1 MAILSTLKRESAGA
15 WPSLAD
21 YLREARHRET
31 GALSALAAALTAT
44 PEEQK
49 ELAGAEDAGAILLDL
64 AADLRVPKGSRL
76 AAARC
81 LLEAGISGALIGQL
95 FIGAGDLVT
104 DPRLGAAAR
113 KLVEGGLPAAL
124 QIPGEVA
131 LVTLAAGSFARAA
144 QASAFAVGQAR
155 AKELLAGAPEG
166 HAGAAAAVFAL
177 GQGELPPGQRE
188 QWDKLLA
195 ETCAKNRRAPAA
207 AKRMGMAPP
216 WPPNLPDAFAP
227 LVQEAEKKNE
237 GVVAADAA
245 TNPALLKKSSP
256 LPTAP
261 SSGRPAQKGLFAPS
275 APGAKPPPAPAAP
288 PPAATRTAAPAI
300 KRSPFR
306 KPIGAVI
313 EVPTTVPPKPM
324 EEVKGRAMGPA
335 PGPQRPHLEPRE
347 DAPLLMKSSPL
358 PIAALPSRQKEQIRH
373 DPKGR
378 KVPRSD
384 RWDDD
389 KFEWDAP
396 VLPSSELPPPMRAAV
411 APGRF
416 TQRVQS
422 IFEDRPEAVDRLCAA
437 AEARAALAGEDDLL
451 RELSEEL
458 AAKRWQEKRAP
469 REQLARLR
477 AIEAEPAHPAP
488 WRSVA
493 RFLLDRL
500 ASA

>member
-1 MAILSTLKRESAGA
+1 MAILATLKKESAGSWA
-15 WPSLAD
+15 SLAD

-31 GALSALAAALTAT
+31 GALSALSAALTAT
-44 PEEQK
+44 AEEQK
-49 ELAGAEDAGAILLDL
+49 ELALAEDAGAILLDL
-64 AADLRVPKGSRL
+64 ASDLRVPKGSRL

-104 DPRLGAAAR
+104 DPRLGATAR
-113 KLVEGGLPAAL
+113 KLVEGGLPTAL

-166 HAGAAAAVFAL
+166 HAGASAAIFAL
-177 GQGELPPGQRE
+177 GQGDLPQGQRE
-188 QWDKLLA
+188 QWRQLL
-195 ETCAKNRRAPAA
+195 EGTCAKNRRAPAA

-245 TNPALLKKSSP
+245 ANPALLKRSAP
-256 LPTAP
+256 LPTSVSPA
-261 SSGRPAQKGLFAPS
+261 RPVQKGLVPPP
-275 APGAKPPPAPAAP
+275 APGAKPALPVAGAK
-288 PPAATRTAAPAI
+288 TVAPAI
-300 KRSPFR
+300 KPSPFR
-306 KPIGAVI
+306 KPIGTVI

-324 EEVKGRAMGPA
+324 QEVKGRAMGPS
-335 PGPQRPHLEPRE
+335 PTPQRPHLEPKE
-347 DAPLLMKSSPL
+347 DAPLLTKPSLL
-358 PIAALPSRQKEQIRH
+358 PIAALPSRQKEQIRL

-378 KVPRSD
+378 RVPRPD
-384 RWDDD
+384 RWEDNN
-389 KFEWDAP
+389 FQWDAP
-396 VLPSSELPPPMRAAV
+396 SLPSSDLPRPMRAAV

-437 AEARAALAGEDDLL
+437 AEARAALAGEDELL

-458 AAKRWQEKRAP
+458 ARKRWQERRAP
-469 REQLARLR
+469 KEQLARLR
-477 AIEAEPAHPAP
+477 LVESDAAHPGP
-488 WRSVA
+488 WRAVA
-493 RFLLDRL
+493 RFLLERL
-500 ASA
+500 AST